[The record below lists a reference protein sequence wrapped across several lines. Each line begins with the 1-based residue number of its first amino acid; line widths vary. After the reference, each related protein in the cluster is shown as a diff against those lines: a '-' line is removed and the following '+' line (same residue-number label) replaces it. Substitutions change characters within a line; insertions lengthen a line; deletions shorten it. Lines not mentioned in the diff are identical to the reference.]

1 MGSRWGFIELK
12 ESVMP
17 EHDPATIL
25 LIHNKWA
32 NTQIMTACASMS
44 EDDFK
49 RSFEMGMGSLYAT
62 MVHIGG
68 AMRGWSDLLAGRGFR
83 ARAEEASYER
93 AALVAMLDE
102 AADELMQ
109 LAKAHPMDEI
119 VTRERGGQEYSFARG
134 AVITHVT
141 THGMHHRAQC
151 LNMMRHLGV
160 TELPRTSV
168 VEWTLMGEG
177 R

>member
-1 MGSRWGFIELK
+1 
-12 ESVMP
+12 MP

-25 LIHNKWA
+25 LTHNKWA
-32 NTQIMTACASMS
+32 NTQIMNACATMS

-49 RSFEMGMGSLYAT
+49 RPIEMGMGSLYAT

-68 AMRGWSDLLAGRGFR
+68 AMRGWADLLAGRGFR
-83 ARAEEASYER
+83 AQAEEASYER
-93 AALVAMLDE
+93 SALVAMLDE
-102 AADELMQ
+102 AADELTQ
-109 LAKAHPMDEI
+109 LASAYPMNEI
-119 VTRERGGQEYSFARG
+119 VTRERGGKEYSFTRG

-151 LNMMRHLGV
+151 LNMLRQLGK
-160 TELPRTSV
+160 ESLPPISV